1 MTKVLLKVTHTHAGT
16 VYQAGS
22 VIEVDDYAARW
33 IISRGL
39 GEVFDESKQ
48 SVDTDKEQKV
58 VNKKKRKG

>member
-33 IISRGL
+33 IVSRGL
-39 GEVFDESKQ
+39 GEVFDESKR
-48 SVDTDKEQKV
+48 SVDSTENKKV
-58 VNKKKRKG
+58 TNKKKRKE